1 MYDRQTQNTIF
12 VTQQQLDEQTRD
24 KSFDRLAVIAVAVFV
39 ILFVAWAVDQA
50 LIQMQI
56 WFPSSTAWL
65 AETAFMLAGHW
76 PF

>member
-39 ILFVAWAVDQA
+39 ILFAAWAVDQA
-50 LIQMQI
+50 LVQMQI
-56 WFPSSTAWL
+56 WLGSSTAWL
-65 AETAFMLAGHW
+65 AETASMLAGYW

>member
-1 MYDRQTQNTIF
+1 MYDRQTQNSIF

-39 ILFVAWAVDQA
+39 ILFVAWSVDQA
-50 LIQMQI
+50 LVQMQI
-56 WFPSSTAWL
+56 WFEASTAWL
-65 AETAFMLAGHW
+65 ETASILTGYW

>member
-12 VTQQQLDEQTRD
+12 VTQQQLDDQTRD

-39 ILFVAWAVDQA
+39 ILFAAWALDQI
-50 LIQMQI
+50 LVQVQL
-56 WFPSSTAWL
+56 WFEASAAWL
-65 AETAFMLAGHW
+65 AEYW